1 LTLHTLIVPDQTR
14 TWIVSALDEA
24 TASARA
30 RMILANAQTGTLA
43 TLAGLDALR
52 AGRLNAGG
60 FVTPRGVGMGLP
72 LSWLLNGNP
81 RYRASTDPLMG
92 ISSQSQYTTPLVFT
106 YAESGGSGESAF
118 TFGLRIP
125 RPALA
130 DVMQVGPRIF
140 R

>member
-1 LTLHTLIVPDQTR
+1 
-14 TWIVSALDEA
+14 
-24 TASARA
+24 
-30 RMILANAQTGTLA
+30 MILANAQTGTLA